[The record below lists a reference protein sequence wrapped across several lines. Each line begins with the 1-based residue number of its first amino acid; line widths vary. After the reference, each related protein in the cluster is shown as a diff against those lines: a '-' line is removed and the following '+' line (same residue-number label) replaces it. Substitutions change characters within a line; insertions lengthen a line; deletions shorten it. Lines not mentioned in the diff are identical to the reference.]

1 MGLDAYFS
9 VGRTNTWMWPS
20 SKIMKLGK
28 NHILEM
34 SFGLCSGIVT
44 SLVCSFSYCKSV
56 MLSINLYNC

>member
-44 SLVCSFSYCKSV
+44 SLVCFIFILQICNV
-56 MLSINLYNC
+56 VH